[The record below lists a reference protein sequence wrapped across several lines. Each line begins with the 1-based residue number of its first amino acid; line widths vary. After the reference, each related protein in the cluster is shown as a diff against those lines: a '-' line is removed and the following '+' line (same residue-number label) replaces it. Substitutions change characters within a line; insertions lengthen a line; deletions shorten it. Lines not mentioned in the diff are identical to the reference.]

1 MANKGSRERLRAAVA
16 GALLR
21 LRARRPDLRRH
32 QESARLA
39 LTELAIRRL
48 EDRID
53 VLLDVL
59 AQMSDSSGQ
68 PDAAS
73 QFRALSSQPQAVPSE
88 PVLRLVRGQ
97 Q

>member
-1 MANKGSRERLRAAVA
+1 MANTRPCDRLRAAFA

-21 LRARRPDLRRH
+21 LRARRPELRRH

-39 LTELAIRRL
+39 LAELGIRRL
-48 EDRID
+48 DDRID
-53 VLLDVL
+53 TLLDVL

-73 QFRALSSQPQAVPSE
+73 QFRALSSQPQAAPPE